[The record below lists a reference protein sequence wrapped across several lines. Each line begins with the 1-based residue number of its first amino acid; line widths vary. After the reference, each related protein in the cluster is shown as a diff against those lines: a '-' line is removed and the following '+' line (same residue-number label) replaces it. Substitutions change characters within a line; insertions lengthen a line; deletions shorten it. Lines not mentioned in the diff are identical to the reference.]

1 MLLKGTLPFRG
12 LVLYKTISA
21 YVTGDDFLKTTFR
34 GQILEQHWVTLR
46 YVTLR
51 YLIKNSHQPHEWVD
65 VLFLTGYGFDSRLN
79 TL

>member
-21 YVTGDDFLKTTFR
+21 YVTRDDFLKTTFR
-34 GQILEQHWVTLR
+34 GKILEQHW
-46 YVTLR
+46 VTLR